1 MALTVRDATGDEKA
15 RELAVRVRARAP
27 DLHCSACGHQD
38 FAILEQP
45 QAGARTML
53 WRHMVGGQI
62 EDSARS
68 QPLVSLLCTNCGHIE
83 QFAEA
88 ILNGASPEQYGEPII
103 GR

>member
-1 MALTVRDATGDEKA
+1 MTLVVRNATGDEKA
-15 RELAVRVRARAP
+15 RELATRLSARAP

-45 QAGARTML
+45 KAGARTML

-62 EDSARS
+62 EDAPIS

-88 ILNGASPEQYGEPII
+88 VLNGASPEQYGEPII
-103 GR
+103 DG